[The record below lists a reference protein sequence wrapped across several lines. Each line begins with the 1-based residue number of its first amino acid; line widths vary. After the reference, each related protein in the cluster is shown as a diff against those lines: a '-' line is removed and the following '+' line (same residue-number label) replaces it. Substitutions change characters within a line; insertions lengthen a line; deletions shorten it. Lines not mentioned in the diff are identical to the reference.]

1 MNKYQNNF
9 SLHFFSKPTTFSSLQ
24 RVIEVEK
31 SKGCQSQEEIC
42 KKFEIHPTQA
52 NLWKREFLAN
62 AAQLFDKENKH
73 LELDAQEKKLQE
85 LYAQIGQ
92 LKVEND
98 FLKKKLR

>member
-1 MNKYQNNF
+1 M
-9 SLHFFSKPTTFSSLQ
+9 SITTRRKFKSDFKAK
-24 RVIEVEK
+24 VAIESIREQK
-31 SKGCQSQEEIC
+31 TIEEIC
-42 KKFEIHPTQA
+42 KKYEVHPTQV

-62 AAQLFDKENKH
+62 APSLFEKGKVGV
-73 LELDAQEKKLQE
+73 LEYDSDKKLQE

>member
-1 MNKYQNNF
+1 M
-9 SLHFFSKPTTFSSLQ
+9 STTPRRKFKADFKAKVAIAAIKEQ
-24 RVIEVEK
+24 HTI
-31 SKGCQSQEEIC
+31 EEIC

-62 AAQLFDKENKH
+62 GAQLFDKENKH
-73 LELDAQEKKLQE
+73 IEQEEQEKKLQE
-85 LYAQIGQ
+85 LHAQIGQ

>member
-1 MNKYQNNF
+1 MT
-9 SLHFFSKPTTFSSLQ
+9 SKPRRKFKADFKAKVAIAAIKEQQT
-24 RVIEVEK
+24 I
-31 SKGCQSQEEIC
+31 EEIC

-52 NLWKREFLAN
+52 NLWKKEFLAN
-62 AAQLFDKENKH
+62 ATTLFDKEH
-73 LELDAQEKKLQE
+73 QDSVAQDSEKKLQE

>member
-1 MNKYQNNF
+1 M
-9 SLHFFSKPTTFSSLQ
+9 TTTPRRKFKADFKAKVAIAAIKEQ
-24 RVIEVEK
+24 QTI
-31 SKGCQSQEEIC
+31 EEIC
-42 KKFEIHPTQA
+42 KKFEVHPTQA

-73 LELDAQEKKLQE
+73 VEQEDQEKKMQE

-98 FLKKKLR
+98 FLKKKLK

>member
-1 MNKYQNNF
+1 M
-9 SLHFFSKPTTFSSLQ
+9 STTPRRKFKADFKAKVAIAAIKEQLT
-24 RVIEVEK
+24 I
-31 SKGCQSQEEIC
+31 EEIC

-73 LELDAQEKKLQE
+73 LEQEDQEKKLQE